1 MVCIFYK
8 SCLFCSRPYVIEELI
23 QCREF
28 YASQNRLLKLLFAL
42 CNVVAAHSEL
52 VCYFIIVLNNVVTA
66 SVISLVLP
74 VLIFLWAML
83 SIPRPSKRF
92 WMTAI
97 VYTEVGRKLSRS
109 CSSVLHCA
117 VLYLVI

>member
-1 MVCIFYK
+1 MYEH
-8 SCLFCSRPYVIEELI
+8 CLSCSRPYAIEELV
-23 QCREF
+23 QSREF
-28 YASQNRLLKLLFAL
+28 YASQSRVLKLMFAL

-83 SIPRPSKRF
+83 SVPRPSKRF

-97 VYTEVGRKLSRS
+97 VYTEVGSTQSRS
-109 CSSVLHCA
+109 MLCKLD
-117 VLYLVI
+117 

>member
-1 MVCIFYK
+1 M
-8 SCLFCSRPYVIEELI
+8 FCFRPYVIEELI
-23 QCREF
+23 QSREF
-28 YASQNRLLKLLFAL
+28 YASQNRVLKLLFAL

-83 SIPRPSKRF
+83 SVPRPSKRF

-97 VYTEVGRKLSRS
+97 VYTEVRSSLSGS
-109 CSSVLHCA
+109 HSSELH
-117 VLYLVI
+117 